1 LETRIRAGGD
11 VFPYQIAMSDLDY
24 LQGKLDEAS
33 SLLQSVIKVAAPER
47 ALAAKVK
54 LAQVLIR
61 QENPDAANKLI
72 SEVLDKDRRNTAA
85 LKVRAAMR
93 LDAGQI
99 DSAIADLRE
108 ALNNEPKS
116 PELLLMFGA
125 AFERGGKSELAAR
138 QYAEAA
144 KASGFAPAF
153 VLPYVA
159 FLQAKGDLPQAEAAL
174 LESTANNPRNV
185 AVLSALAQLRIERK
199 NWNGALAVAEAI
211 RSGDDSAGVAGQ
223 IRAAVLAGQN
233 KPEASLS
240 SLEEAHAAA
249 PDAVRPVEL
258 LVVGYLRSGRP
269 EKAEALLSDMLT
281 RYPSNAE
288 LLLLIGQTQAV
299 KGKTE
304 EAKASFK
311 AVIAKQPK
319 NEAAYRSLSELYSAQ
334 KSFDEAANVLHEAL
348 SENPGNLNLR
358 LTEASLFLSR
368 GDTNAAIASYEAILK
383 DEPNSLLAANN
394 LANLLLDERSD
405 KASLDRAVELS
416 ERLKNSDLAQFQD
429 TVGWVQYKRGSTAEA
444 VKTLEAVVARATNF
458 PAARYHLGQSYLAAG
473 RAAQAS
479 EQFKLALGQEP
490 DGTALKNKLRA
501 ALK

>member
-1 LETRIRAGGD
+1 
-11 VFPYQIAMSDLDY
+11 
-24 LQGKLDEAS
+24 
-33 SLLQSVIKVAAPER
+33 
-47 ALAAKVK
+47 
-54 LAQVLIR
+54 
-61 QENPDAANKLI
+61 
-72 SEVLDKDRRNTAA
+72 
-85 LKVRAAMR
+85 
-93 LDAGQI
+93 
-99 DSAIADLRE
+99 
-108 ALNNEPKS
+108 
-116 PELLLMFGA
+116 
-125 AFERGGKSELAAR
+125 
-138 QYAEAA
+138 
-144 KASGFAPAF
+144 
-153 VLPYVA
+153 
-159 FLQAKGDLPQAEAAL
+159 
-174 LESTANNPRNV
+174 
-185 AVLSALAQLRIERK
+185 
-199 NWNGALAVAEAI
+199 
-211 RSGDDSAGVAGQ
+211 
-223 IRAAVLAGQN
+223 
-233 KPEASLS
+233 
-240 SLEEAHAAA
+240 
-249 PDAVRPVEL
+249 
-258 LVVGYLRSGRP
+258 
-269 EKAEALLSDMLT
+269 
-281 RYPSNAE
+281 
-288 LLLLIGQTQAV
+288 V